1 MFSLEPAPRPDEF
14 CMHEESAL
22 KVYVPDEAIERLAAI
37 VQRTWYE
44 FPVDAFLVLARQD
57 LGSEELTLR
66 TRHVARQ
73 LREALPESIPQA
85 LRILARCLPESSNRP
100 PGAINDRQWLWPVS
114 DFIRDYAGEHW
125 DEAMEAIYRLAHC
138 GKAEYAIRP
147 MLQLFPQRTLQR
159 LLEWCDDPSEHVR
172 WFCSEATRL
181 RSPWASQAG
190 LSREQVLP
198 LLDALKRDPSRHVQK
213 SVANHLNQLGKTDP
227 GWLLDLMIVWSEESD
242 ENTDWIVQHALR
254 TLVREGN
261 EDAMQIL
268 GYGSPEL
275 ERASLSLD
283 SAQVKMGGSLTARLD
298 LGGELD
304 RSGKLLVEWV
314 MHYARED
321 RTTYRK
327 VFRGKEYSVEKEQ
340 KSLDCEKT
348 FLLSSLSPRN
358 LFPGT
363 HRVEVQVNGLVVAA
377 RDFELLEGEE
387 LSTVDQ
393 QAGAQ
398 PAYIIQY
405 RPGPFHAS
413 PQAGDDRLSN
423 AEKARGVTPAPRRS
437 EFS

>member
-1 MFSLEPAPRPDEF
+1 
-14 CMHEESAL
+14 
-22 KVYVPDEAIERLAAI
+22 
-37 VQRTWYE
+37 
-44 FPVDAFLVLARQD
+44 
-57 LGSEELTLR
+57 
-66 TRHVARQ
+66 
-73 LREALPESIPQA
+73 
-85 LRILARCLPESSNRP
+85 
-100 PGAINDRQWLWPVS
+100 
-114 DFIRDYAGEHW
+114 
-125 DEAMEAIYRLAHC
+125 
-138 GKAEYAIRP
+138 
-147 MLQLFPQRTLQR
+147 
-159 LLEWCDDPSEHVR
+159 
-172 WFCSEATRL
+172 
-181 RSPWASQAG
+181 
-190 LSREQVLP
+190 
-198 LLDALKRDPSRHVQK
+198 
-213 SVANHLNQLGKTDP
+213 
-227 GWLLDLMIVWSEESD
+227 
-242 ENTDWIVQHALR
+242 
-254 TLVREGN
+254 
-261 EDAMQIL
+261 MQIL
-268 GYGSPEL
+268 GYGPPEL

-298 LGGELD
+298 LGWELD

-340 KSLDCEKT
+340 NSLDCEKT

-413 PQAGDDRLSN
+413 LQAGDDRLSN
-423 AEKARGVTPAPRRS
+423 AEKPDGVTPTARRS